1 LTATPDV
8 ATLDAFRAAMND
20 DLNTPVAMGVLF
32 DAVRRANVAVD
43 SGETQTAASVSSAV
57 REMCIA
63 IGLQL
68 DVAKEVDADA
78 QTLATALDKARAAKD
93 FATADKL
100 RAELQALGYFVETTK
115 AGTTLRRA

>member
-1 LTATPDV
+1 MLFRS
-8 ATLDAFRAAMND
+8 DAGD
-20 DLNTPVAMGVLF
+20 
-32 DAVRRANVAVD
+32 
-43 SGETQTAASVSSAV
+43 TQSAASVSSAV

-93 FATADKL
+93 FATADAL